1 MKTAAIGKKWKRNE
15 SHLEGLNGS
24 LATAIVQAGM
34 GQFVQRGKETS
45 RVKVVTNNLDSK
57 KAIRSCRVHW
67 RWLTEAQPRRQKQ
80 PVKGDVKW
88 QIWQKHCNRALNPN
102 SI

>member
-45 RVKVVTNNLDSK
+45 WVKVVTNNLDSK
-57 KAIRSCRVHW
+57 KAVVQLSCALEVVNRG
-67 RWLTEAQPRRQKQ
+67 TAEEAEATSE
-80 PVKGDVKW
+80 GG
-88 QIWQKHCNRALNPN
+88 C
-102 SI
+102 